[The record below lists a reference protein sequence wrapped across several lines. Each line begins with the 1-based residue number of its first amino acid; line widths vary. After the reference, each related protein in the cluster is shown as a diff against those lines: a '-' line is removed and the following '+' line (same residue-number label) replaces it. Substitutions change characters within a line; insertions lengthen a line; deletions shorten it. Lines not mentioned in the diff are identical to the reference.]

1 MENEYLSHIR
11 NWWGDLH
18 YSSLQKR
25 GLAIIAGLVI
35 LITALFVFRGSSQ
48 EVAAAPALAIISV
61 GTGNSYGHP
70 AASTISALTDLH
82 AKVLRTDIDGAVAIR
97 AERHRLSIQRSKR
110 WLRFFFWS

>member
-1 MENEYLSHIR
+1 MENEYLSKLS
-11 NWWGDLH
+11 NWWGELH

-25 GLAIIAGLVI
+25 GL
-35 LITALFVFRGSSQ
+35 S
-48 EVAAAPALAIISV
+48 PALAVISV
-61 GTGNSYGHP
+61 GEGNSYGHP

-97 AERHRLSIQRSKR
+97 AERHHLSIQRSKR